1 MNRFIFLRMALQNI
15 RRGRQFYLPYILTL
29 IGTSAGFYIVRAL
42 TLDPGVSQMRGGEEY
57 VRMMLALGSMVVA
70 FFSAIFLFYS
80 NSFLIKRRRK
90 ELGLY
95 SVLGMGK
102 RHIALMLAIETVI
115 IAVSGI
121 ALGVAAGLL
130 LYKLALLLLFRIVS
144 FTVPFGFRIDMAA
157 VVSTAGIFGA
167 IMAATLVWN
176 MISVLRINTVQ
187 LLSSGQT
194 GEKEPKANILFT
206 LAGIG
211 CLGGGYYIAMKVG
224 TALEALA
231 MYFLAV
237 FLVIIGTYC
246 LFTSVSISVLKLLR
260 RSKSFYYTPKHFI
273 SVSGMLYRMKR
284 NAVGLAN
291 ICILSTMVLVMVSGT
306 VSLFLGIE
314 DSINVRY
321 PAAFAATVR
330 YDPDSEQPFDTQKA
344 AEALRAALDSEGVNI
359 TDVTQ
364 KRFFAPSCNVLS
376 SGSFT
381 AAEVGGANDRP
392 ANICFLLYDDIKD
405 RLPAGAEIPGAGQAL
420 CWGRGVDPGSTLKI
434 EAGRGGLFWQT
445 IVLDED
451 KAPSVA
457 ALESYLADICYV
469 ALPGEAE
476 FYDVYHIMKAEVG
489 ENAAP
494 MQSEILF
501 DSDSDEAI
509 LQAVDCSGLADELG
523 NVGQWERFSIDERS
537 ANHDEIFTMAGSF
550 LFLGILLGAIFIMA
564 AVLIIYYKQV
574 SEGYDDRERY
584 RIMQQV
590 GLSKKEVRGTIRW
603 QILAVFFLP
612 LLAAAMHVAFDFR
625 MVILLLRLFLV
636 YNVRLTALCTLG
648 TLGVFAV
655 IYALVYS
662 LTART
667 YYKIVQ

>member
-1 MNRFIFLRMALQNI
+1 MNRSIFLRMALQNI
-15 RRGRQFYLPYILTL
+15 RRGRRFYLPYILTL

-57 VRMMLALGSMVVA
+57 VRMMLAMGSTVVA

-130 LYKLALLLLFRIVS
+130 LYKLALLLLFRIVNFS
-144 FTVPFGFRIDMAA
+144 VPFGFRIDMAA
-157 VVSTAGIFGA
+157 VASTAGIFGA
-167 IMAATLVWN
+167 IMAATLIWN

-246 LFTSVSISVLKLLR
+246 LFTSVSIFVLKLLR

-321 PAAFAATVR
+321 PAAFVATVR

-364 KRFFAPSCNVLS
+364 KRFFAPSCGVLGTS
-376 SGSFT
+376 SFT
-381 AAEVGGANDRP
+381 AAKDGGASGRS
-392 ANICFLLYDDIKD
+392 AYICFLLYDDIKD
-405 RLPAGAEIPGAGQAL
+405 QLPAGTERPEAGQAL
-420 CWGRGVDPGSTLKI
+420 CWGHGVDLGITLKI
-434 EAGRGGLFWQT
+434 DAGKGGLFWQT
-445 IVLDED
+445 TQLDGD
-451 KAPSVA
+451 SSPTVA
-457 ALESYLADICYV
+457 ALEGYLADICYV
-469 ALPGEAE
+469 VLPGEAE
-476 FYDVYHIMKAEVG
+476 FYDVYRIMKAEVG
-489 ENAAP
+489 EKAVP
-494 MQSEILF
+494 MQSEILL
-501 DSDSDEAI
+501 DSDSDEA
-509 LQAVDCSGLADELG
+509 LLRAVDRNGLADRLG
-523 NVGQWERFSIDERS
+523 DIGQWERFSMDERS
-537 ANHDEIFTMAGSF
+537 ANHDELFTMAGSF
-550 LFLGILLGAIFIMA
+550 LFLGILLGTIFIMA

-612 LLAAAMHVAFDFR
+612 LLAAATHVAFDFR

-636 YNVRLTALCTLG
+636 YNVKLTALCTIG

>member
-1 MNRFIFLRMALQNI
+1 M
-15 RRGRQFYLPYILTL
+15 
-29 IGTSAGFYIVRAL
+29 
-42 TLDPGVSQMRGGEEY
+42 
-57 VRMMLALGSMVVA
+57 
-70 FFSAIFLFYS
+70 
-80 NSFLIKRRRK
+80 
-90 ELGLY
+90 
-95 SVLGMGK
+95 
-102 RHIALMLAIETVI
+102 
-115 IAVSGI
+115 
-121 ALGVAAGLL
+121 
-130 LYKLALLLLFRIVS
+130 
-144 FTVPFGFRIDMAA
+144 
-157 VVSTAGIFGA
+157 
-167 IMAATLVWN
+167 
-176 MISVLRINTVQ
+176 
-187 LLSSGQT
+187 
-194 GEKEPKANILFT
+194 
-206 LAGIG
+206 
-211 CLGGGYYIAMKVG
+211 
-224 TALEALA
+224 
-231 MYFLAV
+231 
-237 FLVIIGTYC
+237 
-246 LFTSVSISVLKLLR
+246 
-260 RSKSFYYTPKHFI
+260 
-273 SVSGMLYRMKR
+273 
-284 NAVGLAN
+284 
-291 ICILSTMVLVMVSGT
+291 
-306 VSLFLGIE
+306 
-314 DSINVRY
+314 RY

-381 AAEVGGANDRP
+381 AAKVGGANDRP

-405 RLPAGAEIPGAGQAL
+405 RLPAGAEMPGAGQAL

-509 LQAVDCSGLADELG
+509 LQAVDCSGLADEL
-523 NVGQWERFSIDERS
+523 NDIGQWERFSIDERS
-537 ANHDEIFTMAGSF
+537 ANHDEILTMAGSF

-636 YNVRLTALCTLG
+636 YNLKLTALCTVG

>member
-57 VRMMLALGSMVVA
+57 VRMMLAMGSTVVA

-130 LYKLALLLLFRIVS
+130 LYKLALLLLFRIVNFS
-144 FTVPFGFRIDMAA
+144 VPFGFRIDMAA
-157 VVSTAGIFGA
+157 VASTAGIFGA
-167 IMAATLVWN
+167 VMAATLIWN

-231 MYFLAV
+231 TYFLAV

-321 PAAFAATVR
+321 PAAFVATVR

-344 AEALRAALDSEGVNI
+344 AEALRAALDSDGVNI
-359 TDVTQ
+359 TGVTQ
-364 KRFFAPSCNVLS
+364 KRFFAPSCGVLGA
-376 SGSFT
+376 GSFT
-381 AAEVGGANDRP
+381 AAKDGGASGRL
-392 ANICFLLYDDIKD
+392 AYICFLLYDDIKD
-405 RLPAGAEIPGAGQAL
+405 QLPAGTERPGAGQAL
-420 CWGRGVDPGSTLKI
+420 CWGHGVDLGSTLKI
-434 EAGRGGLFWQT
+434 DAGKGGLFWQT
-445 IVLDED
+445 TQLDGD
-451 KAPSVA
+451 SSPSVA
-457 ALESYLADICYV
+457 ALEGYLADICYV
-469 ALPGEAE
+469 VLPGEAE
-476 FYDVYHIMKAEVG
+476 FYDVYRIMKAEVG
-489 ENAAP
+489 EKAVP
-494 MQSEILF
+494 MQSEILL
-501 DSDSDEAI
+501 DSDSDEA
-509 LQAVDCSGLADELG
+509 LLRAVDRNGLADRLG
-523 NVGQWERFSIDERS
+523 DIGQWERFSMDERS
-537 ANHDEIFTMAGSF
+537 ANHDELFTMAGSF
-550 LFLGILLGAIFIMA
+550 LFLGILLGTIFIMA

-612 LLAAAMHVAFDFR
+612 LLAAATHVAFDFR

-636 YNVRLTALCTLG
+636 YNVKLTALCTVG
-648 TLGVFAV
+648 TLGVFAA